1 MSGELYYRKLRTR
14 RSKLKAKILMLV
26 IRLSRVGKKKQPSY
40 RLVVQDKRK
49 DPWGKSFE
57 IVGTYNPRTNPK
69 TIILKEDRIKEWL
82 SKGAQPSA
90 TVNNLL
96 VDAKIIAG
104 EKKKAANGDKDK
116 SKAAAPAAAEA
127 K

>member
-1 MSGELYYRKLRTR
+1 
-14 RSKLKAKILMLV
+14 MLV

-40 RLVVQDKRK
+40 RLVVQEKKK

-82 SKGAQPSA
+82 SKGAQPSP
-90 TVNNLL
+90 TVHNIL
-96 VDAKIIAG
+96 VDQKVITG
-104 EKKKAANGDKDK
+104 EKMKTTTGDKDK
-116 SKAAAPAAAEA
+116 SKAAAPAAEA
-127 K
+127 KKE